1 MDRTMPSR
9 TNRRKR
15 APLVAALLGTLVAL
29 GLPSS
34 GRAEPNDPAR
44 RYAGRARVYEHLS
57 PESLEA
63 VTTPARI
70 KAVTAGNVAPM
81 EIWRALEHGE
91 KVECL
96 DCIPHVAKLLYS
108 SHPKTREISAW
119 WLRRRIFGV
128 FGPGEVY
135 SQVVQTL
142 SSDPSA
148 ERRAQAAE
156 ALGEFL
162 VRPGV
167 THVATALRQDASPL
181 VREASARALERLN
194 SEGPAGELGAAIAR
208 DGEDERVVL
217 SALKAATRI
226 NVFTGMDA
234 VVSQIDHP
242 SARVRKRAAEVV
254 GALRARDAVVGLV
267 AITSAETE
275 PDAGVRAAAVAAL
288 GQIGDPSTRAAVEAA
303 LDDANGFVRDA
314 AAIALRRL

>member
-1 MDRTMPSR
+1 MSSAPRT
-9 TNRRKR
+9 
-15 APLVAALLGTLVAL
+15 
-29 GLPSS
+29 
-34 GRAEPNDPAR
+34 
-44 RYAGRARVYEHLS
+44 
-57 PESLEA
+57 
-63 VTTPARI
+63 
-70 KAVTAGNVAPM
+70 
-81 EIWRALEHGE
+81 
-91 KVECL
+91 
-96 DCIPHVAKLLYS
+96 
-108 SHPKTREISAW
+108 
-119 WLRRRIFGV
+119 
-128 FGPGEVY
+128 
-135 SQVVQTL
+135 
-142 SSDPSA
+142 
-148 ERRAQAAE
+148 
-156 ALGEFL
+156 
-162 VRPGV
+162 
-167 THVATALRQDASPL
+167 
-181 VREASARALERLN
+181 
-194 SEGPAGELGAAIAR
+194 R